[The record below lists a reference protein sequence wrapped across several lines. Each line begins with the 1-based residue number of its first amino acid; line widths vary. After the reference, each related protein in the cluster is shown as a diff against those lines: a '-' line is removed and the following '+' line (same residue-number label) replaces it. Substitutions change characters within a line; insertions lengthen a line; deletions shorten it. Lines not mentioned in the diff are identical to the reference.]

1 MFSNALRPPALL
13 LRSPR
18 VVSGARR
25 VAPLSP
31 RAVATRPTEDPSKEK
46 QERMAS
52 DWNRA
57 SGEGLCTVREV
68 ISFWFDER
76 ACFEDGAAHLL
87 WDASWMNGKA
97 RTQWYAGT
105 SADASC
111 AKFAA
116 TIEATARGDL
126 NAHED
131 WLKWPHGPMAKIILW
146 DQIARNCFRWTAKAF
161 EFDDKALELART
173 MARDDDLVE
182 KLPPAYVHFVC
193 SPFTHSERIED
204 HDLGFHVYEGLAK
217 RCPEVAGF
225 AEGAMKSHRDVI
237 ARFGRYPHRNAK
249 QGRESTAEELAW
261 LASDEVPGW
270 AKSQ

>member
-1 MFSNALRPPALL
+1 
-13 LRSPR
+13 
-18 VVSGARR
+18 
-25 VAPLSP
+25 
-31 RAVATRPTEDPSKEK
+31 
-46 QERMAS
+46 MAS

-146 DQIARNCFRWTAKAF
+146 DQIARNCFRGTAKAF
-161 EFDDKALELART
+161 EFDDEALELART
-173 MARDDDLVE
+173 MARRPLHSWRRCVGA
-182 KLPPAYVHFVC
+182 LPAGAPPRGSLACSLERRLPTCQAPAPAAAAGAPPTSRRAAAAR
-193 SPFTHSERIED
+193 SPTAAPR
-204 HDLGFHVYEGLAK
+204 
-217 RCPEVAGF
+217 
-225 AEGAMKSHRDVI
+225 
-237 ARFGRYPHRNAK
+237 ARRR
-249 QGRESTAEELAW
+249 
-261 LASDEVPGW
+261 
-270 AKSQ
+270 